1 LRSYGKNRKS
11 IKDKRT
17 LIIWG
22 MADRFITPRNLEK
35 FESLLT
41 DFHTV
46 KIEDAG
52 HFPHEEKSG
61 LVVEEIRR
69 WLE

>member
-1 LRSYGKNRKS
+1 
-11 IKDKRT
+11 
-17 LIIWG
+17 

-52 HFPHEEKSG
+52 HFPQEEKSG
-61 LVVEEIRR
+61 IVVEEIRR
-69 WLE
+69 WLG